1 MQIKFKHNKENKM
14 TPSEMQA
21 IRTMQAQQ
29 AQRQQDTNGQN
40 GFANGGLGTP
50 PQQFEYQQN
59 PSIDLMKAHVALQQQ
74 QLAQQAAQQNQQR
87 GYAGYQSDQTAGI
100 ATGNPVSG
108 SNGQEDGASQQHP
121 NAGWS
126 PSSPEA
132 HQLNI
137 QLADRIKTGTIDPKT
152 AMLAVQSPEVSPEIK
167 QALVAIIQQA
177 QQAQQ
182 GGQIGQP
189 MPQQG
194 GQGLNP
200 SGPIPQPDQQ
210 PPQQ

>member
-1 MQIKFKHNKENKM
+1 M

-21 IRTMQAQQ
+21 VKTMQANAQAQQ
-29 AQRQQDTNGQN
+29 AQQAQGQPDANGQN
-40 GFANGGLGTP
+40 GVANGGLGTP

-74 QLAQQAAQQNQQR
+74 QLAQQAAQQNQQQ
-87 GYAGYQSDQTAGI
+87 GYAGYQGDQTAGV

-108 SNGQEDGASQQHP
+108 SNGQQDGSAQQHP
-121 NAGWS
+121 NVGWS

-137 QLADRIKTGTIDPKT
+137 QLADRIKNGAIDPKT

-167 QALVAIIQQA
+167 QALVGIIQQA

-189 MPQQG
+189 MPQPG

-200 SGPIPQPDQQ
+200 SGPMPQPSLQGTQQ
-210 PPQQ
+210 GPQQ